1 MKKHLILP
9 LIVLS
14 SFLVLSTNHYAFWP
28 AEAAFDTKNVVN
40 EAFDG
45 NLDNWDLIGDA
56 SLEEQYSSMR
66 LNPQNYSWN
75 TSLGLNKKLN
85 GDFVIKMEMTT
96 TNIGGWFAVSF
107 GSPFA
112 SSPFPNAQG
121 GIVFFDDRSE
131 LLERVGGELKATE
144 DFERTVFD
152 GSINKKREAVFTIHE
167 INSEHSSM
175 QVTIYEND
183 MLIGNVFSEPYEFNS
198 FNGYMTFNT
207 SSKDV
212 EIFKIEVLDGDNK
225 RLYYDDFSSCKV
237 LYPTSGSIDS
247 EWYSND
253 FSVEEL
259 KVGYIKYLSLNKPND
274 GIRYYAPLNQNENN
288 ELDIIYHLESELQYS
303 SMDIGGESGFE
314 IGKKDKDSH
323 GYFFGIRRLAIGY
336 SLIIYQFGSSEEYIV
351 STYNETSTMRISL
364 QLDIHNNGD
373 VDFIAGE
380 LSHTFNVSS
389 YSGYFGLF
397 HYDYLNNHP
406 NSKGACIYSFRMNRT
421 NYYDRTGSDIYM
433 NFDGTKRTY
442 FEDIDEYAYDYFISR
457 REWNIGT
464 HVSLSK
470 WKTSD
475 HGNGKLEFN
484 SSTPTSMFGP
494 KVIFK
499 DFVVKFDVEITSEDV
514 PYGGVVGLQFGNSR
528 SGLLYENAKSLG
540 IAYYL
545 DEYHE
550 YMTVAQ
556 ATHMDF
562 VDESTRYCKDE
573 LGHKDIFKE
582 HPKFTMMFIC
592 RDNVVSM
599 HYLLDGED
607 ESTLA
612 KERTSVICKENESTD
627 GYISIYG
634 ANGISFAIDNLSI
647 INLDYYAG
655 STTYTGQ
662 SNYQEVTRADF
673 SKETSN
679 AGLSFEKAVIN
690 GNKLNISE
698 NGFIKTNKLTN
709 NGILRLSIVDIED
722 TLVIKQGALNI
733 ELINR
738 NNKSIAISDT
748 VDSQTFPLNSDF
760 DFRQSLIEIEKLAT
774 HLTIRLKD
782 KNTPLSSI
790 NNHVIKFETNATVS
804 NNIVIESKGGFAS
817 LNALTFINLNRYATI
832 YNRDYDEETDSFVP
846 WAPKPTIDEKG
857 GANRP
862 VLIIIL
868 VSVGSA
874 ILLATGIILTILLI
888 KRRKA
893 HA

>member
-1 MKKHLILP
+1 MKKSLLLP
-9 LIVLS
+9 LIALS
-14 SFLVLSTNHYAFWP
+14 SFLVLGANQQAFKP
-28 AEAAFDTKNVVN
+28 VEAAFDTKNVLN
-40 EAFDG
+40 EVFDG
-45 NLDNWDLIGDA
+45 DLDNWSVIGGA
-56 SLEEQYSSMR
+56 TLEEQYSSMR
-66 LNPQNYSWN
+66 LNPQKYDWVS
-75 TSLGLNKKLN
+75 SIGLNRKLS
-85 GDFVIKMEMTT
+85 GDFTIKMELITN
-96 TNIGGWFAVSF
+96 NIGGWFGVSF
-107 GSPFA
+107 GSPYA

-121 GIVFFDDRSE
+121 GIVFFDNQSE
-131 LLERVGGELKATE
+131 LLERVGGELKAT
-144 DFERTVFD
+144 DSFERTVF
-152 GSINKKREAVFTIHE
+152 GASTNSKRQAEITVRQ

-183 MLIGNVFSEPYEFNS
+183 ILIGNVLSEPHEFNS

-207 SSKDV
+207 SFKDV
-212 EIFKIEVLDGDNK
+212 EIFKVEVSDGDNQ
-225 RLYYDDFSSCKV
+225 RLYYDDFSTSKV
-237 LYPTSGSIDS
+237 LYPTSGSVDS

-253 FSVEEL
+253 FGVEEL

-274 GIRYYAPLNQNENN
+274 GMCYYAPLNKSDNDD
-288 ELDIIYHLESELQYS
+288 LDIVYHLESEIQYS
-303 SMDIGGESGFE
+303 SMDLGGESGFE
-314 IGKKDKDSH
+314 IAKKDKDSH

-336 SLIIYQFGSSEEYIV
+336 SLVTYKFGSAEEYTV
-351 STYNETSTMRISL
+351 NTYNETSTMRVSL

-373 VDFIAGE
+373 VDFIVGE
-380 LSHTFNVSS
+380 LSHTVNVSD

-397 HYDYLNNHP
+397 HYDHLNNHP
-406 NSKGACIYSFRMNRT
+406 NSKGACIYSFIMNRT
-421 NYYDRTGSDIYM
+421 SYYDRTGSDIYM
-433 NFDGTKRTY
+433 NFNGTKRTY

-464 HVSLSK
+464 NVSSSK

-494 KVIFK
+494 KVTYK

-528 SGLLYENAKSLG
+528 SGLFYENAKSLG

-545 DEYHE
+545 DGYHE

-556 ATHMDF
+556 ATNMNF

-573 LGHKDIFKE
+573 LGNKDIFKS

-612 KERTSVICKENESTD
+612 KERTSVVCKENESTD
-627 GYISIYG
+627 GLISIYG
-634 ANGISFAIDNLSI
+634 ANGISFTVDNLSI

-662 SNYQEVTRADF
+662 SDYQEVTRVDF

-679 AGLSFEKAVIN
+679 AGITFENASVG
-690 GNKLNISE
+690 GNKLNINE

-709 NGILRLSIVDIED
+709 NGILRLSIADIED
-722 TLVIKQGALNI
+722 ELVIKQGDLSV

-738 NNKSIAISDT
+738 NNKSIVISDA
-748 VDSQTFPLNSDF
+748 VDSQTFPLDSDF
-760 DFRQSLIEIEKLAT
+760 DFRQSLIEIEKLST

-782 KNTPLSSI
+782 KNIPLSSI
-790 NNHVIKFETNATVS
+790 GNHIINFETTASDS
-804 NNIVIESKGGFAS
+804 NNIIVESKGGSAS
-817 LNALTFINLNRYATI
+817 LNTLTFINLNKYVTI
-832 YNRDYDEETDSFVP
+832 LNRDYDEEIDSFAP
-846 WAPKPTIDEKG
+846 WTPKPTKDEKG
-857 GANRP
+857 NKNNMTL
-862 VLIIIL
+862 VIVL
-868 VSVGSA
+868 VSVGGGILIAAGIVLA
-874 ILLATGIILTILLI
+874 IIFI